1 MKIENNTIIV
11 EDDDLPINEKMTK
24 FDCYGKG
31 MIDLAEKVKF
41 IVDTAKTSKEQ
52 HSYMYWGNIL
62 DSLINDLEC
71 LTSDILSHK
80 NKK

>member
-11 EDDDLPINEKMTK
+11 EDDDLPINDKMTK

-52 HSYMYWGNIL
+52 HRKTTN
-62 DSLINDLEC
+62 
-71 LTSDILSHK
+71 
-80 NKK
+80 